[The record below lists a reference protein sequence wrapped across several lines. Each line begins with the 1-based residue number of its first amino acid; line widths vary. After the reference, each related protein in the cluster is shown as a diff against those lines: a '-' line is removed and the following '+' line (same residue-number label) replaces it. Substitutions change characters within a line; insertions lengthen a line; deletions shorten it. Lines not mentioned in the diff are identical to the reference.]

1 MAKYETVD
9 RGPSAAAKPYQ
20 ARDVENG
27 EVDEPSCALR
37 EMLPDIQLI
46 STLLGGSRAM
56 REASREHLPQH
67 QYETDAA
74 YGNRLQATVLDN
86 FTLRTLNKLVGK
98 AFKEAPQPAPEAPA
112 QIVDFLDD
120 VDDAGTGLVP
130 FAREWFRAGVREA
143 VAHVL
148 VDMPAPA
155 PRADG
160 TARTLADDVRDGLR
174 PFWRLISACDMLDYQ
189 VGRVTIMGRSVVA
202 PTLIRFRDDAVQPDG
217 AFGVRLVQRRKV
229 LRHSDA
235 GVTWEVWELQQGP
248 RKGKPKWV
256 LVQPPA
262 PYGLPLIPVAT
273 FYTDKTGPGEGR
285 PPLTD
290 LADLNRRHWQS
301 TSDQTNILTVTR
313 FPILAASGVRDAD
326 GADGQAGSLVVGPN
340 KFITTPDA
348 QSKVYYVEHTGA
360 AVATGEAELARLE
373 RAMSSYGEQFLK
385 AGAQGPETA
394 SGRVLDEAESISPL
408 QAWGIDFKDCL
419 ELVGWYTALWMGL
432 PETTKVPFDFEVEG
446 ELDLTNPAELTWL
459 TAARAKGDMSREAS
473 LEEAKRRGILPEDF
487 DIEADRARI
496 DAEPP
501 PPGTGLDG
509 MSAGLQ
515 GAKGPVKP
523 APK

>member
-285 PPLTD
+285 PPFVSTLFQTGVSLAIVWTHSLRHALDSVGALLVLFSALTCCSLFAMRLRRD
-290 LADLNRRHWQS
+290 LPNPRPVALVCAVAYVALSGWVLFYGIKHRISISLLVLVGAVLVAASIAYLVTERLRRRAGASSGRGAES
-301 TSDQTNILTVTR
+301 TSR
-313 FPILAASGVRDAD
+313 S
-326 GADGQAGSLVVGPN
+326 
-340 KFITTPDA
+340 
-348 QSKVYYVEHTGA
+348 
-360 AVATGEAELARLE
+360 
-373 RAMSSYGEQFLK
+373 
-385 AGAQGPETA
+385 
-394 SGRVLDEAESISPL
+394 
-408 QAWGIDFKDCL
+408 
-419 ELVGWYTALWMGL
+419 
-432 PETTKVPFDFEVEG
+432 
-446 ELDLTNPAELTWL
+446 
-459 TAARAKGDMSREAS
+459 
-473 LEEAKRRGILPEDF
+473 
-487 DIEADRARI
+487 
-496 DAEPP
+496 
-501 PPGTGLDG
+501 
-509 MSAGLQ
+509 
-515 GAKGPVKP
+515 
-523 APK
+523 